1 MANSKSIYDVYFEAG
16 ESAGEYESSKS
27 AIGGVWDWI
36 GQSREDLAFEQQ
48 KISETIDTLTAATE
62 LGAQYF
68 GGKQAQKEFESSD
81 LPAVQKEIA
90 KQQYEKQM
98 GEGAPSWDELD
109 KNEQADIITS
119 YTPTEVGAG
128 GKLWD
133 TYSKLEKLFEKPLYR
148 FGGQEE
154 GFVFNKSDV
163 MGISQFSKY
172 GMTPKLDVFKTSLYG
187 EATHQKI
194 PSSTLY
200 SSDAIYTSKP
210 LETSIEEMGQMS
222 GEIYNEPPPVNTVTK
237 QAVTKLPE
245 SQEVEVNKES
255 EVGPYK
261 GGYKYSNQFPRIKT
275 GEELLSQF
283 PYKIFK

>member
-16 ESAGEYESSKS
+16 ESAGEYEASKS

-48 KISETIDTLTAATE
+48 RIGETIDTLTAATE

-109 KNEQADIITS
+109 KNEQTDIIAS

-148 FGGQEE
+148 FGAQEE

-187 EATHQKI
+187 EATG
-194 PSSTLY
+194 
-200 SSDAIYTSKP
+200 KP
-210 LETSIEEMGQMS
+210 TRETSIEEMGQMS

-237 QAVTKLPE
+237 QAKVELPTTKKQTKKKNE
-245 SQEVEVNKES
+245 IDFTK
-255 EVGPYK
+255 PYTLAPI
-261 GGYKYSNQFPRIKT
+261 YK
-275 GEELLSQF
+275 
-283 PYKIFK
+283 